1 MHFSFT
7 GFSFDKDQLIFAGL
21 ILADF
26 FHVEHILLHLW
37 KTKYLF
43 RSPERLFWNFCP
55 LKILDYKIKP
65 DMAVVITSAED
76 ELYDWEL
83 MCALTFYY
91 DLWNEIINGAQATV
105 AQLYD
110 SYRPPPSLC
119 VFIHT
124 FLAQGSSNCIK
135 IFLLKISWRNKP
147 KIQIFCVV
155 VQFNLQN
162 FF

>member
-1 MHFSFT
+1 MKAETVCFT
-7 GFSFDKDQLIFAGL
+7 IPNLFIEISGTCISRSQASHLIKINYFRRANTYS
-21 ILADF
+21 F

-110 SYRPPPSLC
+110 SYCPLPSLC

-124 FLAQGSSNCIK
+124 FLAQG
-135 IFLLKISWRNKP
+135 F
-147 KIQIFCVV
+147 
-155 VQFNLQN
+155 
-162 FF
+162 